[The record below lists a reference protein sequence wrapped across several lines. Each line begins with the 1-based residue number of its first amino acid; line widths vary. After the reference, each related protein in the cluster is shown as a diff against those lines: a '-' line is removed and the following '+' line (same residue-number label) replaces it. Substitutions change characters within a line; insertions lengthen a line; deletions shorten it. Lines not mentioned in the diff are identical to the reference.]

1 MDRRLFYIICAWR
14 WSYSQAHITAR
25 DQSKRGGRG
34 QGQKQ
39 KASTQRGH
47 QRVDNVQIGFL
58 MNSSLFFFFGFSVG
72 LRGKRIRFLN
82 IYFC

>member
-58 MNSSLFFFFGFSVG
+58 MNSSLFFFSDFRSACAAKELDF
-72 LRGKRIRFLN
+72 
-82 IYFC
+82 